1 VHRLEW
7 VRSFAPSSAAR
18 ALVASCAVLALEG
31 LTAGC
36 AAVPATLAASSA
48 SAALEQADAQPVA
61 RSGAAERPA
70 DRTYRLT
77 LAAELL
83 EKAREQAAG
92 GRFES
97 ARTLAREAERL
108 ASGASVGG
116 GA

>member
-1 VHRLEW
+1 VRRLELF
-7 VRSFAPSSAAR
+7 RSFAPSSAAR
-18 ALVASCAVLALEG
+18 ALAASCAVLALEG
-31 LTAGC
+31 PTAGC
-36 AAVPATLAASSA
+36 AAVPATLGVRAA
-48 SAALEQADAQPVA
+48 SAALEQAESQPVS
-61 RSGAAERPA
+61 RSATAERPA

-83 EKAREQAAG
+83 AKAREDAAG

-108 ASGASVGG
+108 ASGSPGGG

>member
-36 AAVPATLAASSA
+36 AAVPATLAASS
-48 SAALEQADAQPVA
+48 
-61 RSGAAERPA
+61 AAERPA